1 MFMFLFADSLNLQ
14 GMSQMG
20 LEITNTR
27 QNAPGSLKEGE
38 CWEQLGILWCL
49 LGLLGEFYLH
59 YILLGFMIFS
69 GFSKSWI
76 GQHLIVPGK

>member
-1 MFMFLFADSLNLQ
+1 MFAFLSAGSLNLQ

-38 CWEQLGILWCL
+38 CWKQLGILYCL
-49 LGLLGEFYLH
+49 LALLDEFYLH
-59 YILLGFMIFS
+59 
-69 GFSKSWI
+69 
-76 GQHLIVPGK
+76 

>member
-1 MFMFLFADSLNLQ
+1 MLVLVFLFTDSLNLQ

-38 CWEQLGILWCL
+38 CWKQLGSFVL
-49 LGLLGEFYLH
+49 L
-59 YILLGFMIFS
+59 
-69 GFSKSWI
+69 I
-76 GQHLIVPGK
+76 GAFR